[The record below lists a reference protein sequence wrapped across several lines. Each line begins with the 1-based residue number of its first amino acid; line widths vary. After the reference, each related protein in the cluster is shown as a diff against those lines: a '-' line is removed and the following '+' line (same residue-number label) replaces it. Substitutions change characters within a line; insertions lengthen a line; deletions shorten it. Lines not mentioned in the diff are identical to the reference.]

1 MKPLVLLVI
10 LSALLYACA
19 DTNNLPTGES
29 GEAAHNEG
37 AEESDAQFAGELGE
51 IAHNE
56 ANEGAGAQFAG
67 ELGEVAHDE
76 GDEESAVQFTKAN
89 TYDAIRKGARLTLR
103 FDPSANVFVGNVTN
117 TTNQP
122 LRRVRVEVHLS
133 NGTELGPTT
142 PRDLPAG
149 NTMPIKLDALGEA
162 FNTWSAHAEVG

>member
-29 GEAAHNEG
+29 GE
-37 AEESDAQFAGELGE
+37 
-51 IAHNE
+51 
-56 ANEGAGAQFAG
+56 
-67 ELGEVAHDE
+67 VAHDE
-76 GDEESAVQFTKAN
+76 GDEESAAQFTKAN

-103 FDPSANVFVGNVTN
+103 FDASANAFVGSVTN

-162 FNTWSAHAEVG
+162 FNTWSATTQK

>member
-1 MKPLVLLVI
+1 MKPIVLLVI

-29 GEAAHNEG
+29 GEVGHNEG
-37 AEESDAQFAGELGE
+37 DEES
-51 IAHNE
+51 
-56 ANEGAGAQFAG
+56 GAQFTG
-67 ELGEVAHDE
+67 ESGEVAHDE
-76 GDEESAVQFTKAN
+76 GDEESGAQFTKAN

-103 FDPSANVFVGNVTN
+103 FDASANAFVGSVTN
-117 TTNQP
+117 TTDQP

-149 NTMPIKLDALGEA
+149 NTMSIELDALGET

>member
-19 DTNNLPTGES
+19 DTNNLPTGEL
-29 GEAAHNEG
+29 GEAAHNE
-37 AEESDAQFAGELGE
+37 AG
-51 IAHNE
+51 
-56 ANEGAGAQFAG
+56 EGAGAQFTG

-103 FDPSANVFVGNVTN
+103 FDASANAFVGNVTN

>member
-1 MKPLVLLVI
+1 MKTIVLLVI
-10 LSALLYACA
+10 LSALLSACA
-19 DTNNLPTGES
+19 DTNNLPTGEL
-29 GEAAHNEG
+29 GEVAHSEG
-37 AEESDAQFAGELGE
+37 NEESGALFTGES
-51 IAHNE
+51 
-56 ANEGAGAQFAG
+56 
-67 ELGEVAHDE
+67 GEVAHDE
-76 GDEESAVQFTKAN
+76 GDEESGAQFTKAN

-103 FDPSANVFVGNVTN
+103 YDASANAFVGSVTN

-162 FNTWSAHAEVG
+162 FNTWSTHAEVG

>member
-1 MKPLVLLVI
+1 MKPIVLLVI

-29 GEAAHNEG
+29 GEVGHNEG
-37 AEESDAQFAGELGE
+37 AEES
-51 IAHNE
+51 
-56 ANEGAGAQFAG
+56 GAQFTG
-67 ELGEVAHDE
+67 ESGEVAHDE
-76 GDEESAVQFTKAN
+76 GDEESGAQFTKAN

-103 FDPSANVFVGNVTN
+103 FDASANAFVGSVTN
-117 TTNQP
+117 TIDQP

-142 PRDLPAG
+142 PKDLPAG
-149 NTMPIKLDALGEA
+149 NTMPIELDALGET

>member
-1 MKPLVLLVI
+1 MKTIVLLVI
-10 LSALLYACA
+10 LSALLSACA

-29 GEAAHNEG
+29 GEVAHSEG
-37 AEESDAQFAGELGE
+37 NEESGALFTGES
-51 IAHNE
+51 
-56 ANEGAGAQFAG
+56 
-67 ELGEVAHDE
+67 GEVAHDE
-76 GDEESAVQFTKAN
+76 GDEEAGAQFTKAN

-103 FDPSANVFVGNVTN
+103 FDASANAFVGNVTN

-149 NTMPIKLDALGEA
+149 NTMPIKLEALGEA